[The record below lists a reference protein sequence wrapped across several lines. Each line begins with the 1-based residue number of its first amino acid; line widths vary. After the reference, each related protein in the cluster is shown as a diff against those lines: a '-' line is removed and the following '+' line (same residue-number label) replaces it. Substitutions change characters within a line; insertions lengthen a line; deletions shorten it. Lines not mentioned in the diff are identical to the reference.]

1 MDYAG
6 PHATDLTAPRRQ
18 PPAVCGEMAAA
29 GRRLRAV
36 PGRVRRAERG
46 LPRGRRLLPRHGPR
60 PARGR
65 PGALRVCHRTS
76 RSGLH
81 GAFVWAF
88 VWASQPKNA
97 GFGPGWQA
105 STELGLYGATCH
117 PVRGGRATPGSVP
130 LSPPQSSQSV
140 ERGRCAKRRVCTEP
154 LRVRWHCRCVP
165 PFTRCDRRRDSAP
178 LSLRRRRDR
187 TLYSSSV

>member
-1 MDYAG
+1 
-6 PHATDLTAPRRQ
+6 
-18 PPAVCGEMAAA
+18 MAAA
-29 GRRLRAV
+29 GRGLRTV

-65 PGALRVCHRTS
+65 PGALCARHRTS
-76 RSGLH
+76 RSVLH
-81 GAFVWAF
+81 GAFTWAF
-88 VWASQPKNA
+88 VWASQLKNA
-97 GFGPGWQA
+97 GFWPGWQA

-130 LSPPQSSQSV
+130 
-140 ERGRCAKRRVCTEP
+140 CP
-154 LRVRWHCRCVP
+154 LRELTERRAWPLCKKASMHGTTQGSVALSLCAAVHPLRSP
-165 PFTRCDRRRDSAP
+165 DLRRDSAP

-187 TLYSSSV
+187 THYSSSVQFRTT